1 MHIATSKKTK
11 TAPSDKP
18 NKSGTHQKK
27 HALIP
32 FENIGILKKWHMTN
46 TPTKIDKYDT
56 HRKCCVTK
64 LAHLAKEYPKAICQ
78 GLSSVAFE
86 SEFLN
91 F

>member
-27 HALIP
+27 HALMP
-32 FENIGILKKWHMTN
+32 YENNGTLKKWHMAN

-64 LAHLAKEYPKAICQ
+64 LAHLAKNTQ
-78 GLSSVAFE
+78 RLSAKG
-86 SEFLN
+86 
-91 F
+91 